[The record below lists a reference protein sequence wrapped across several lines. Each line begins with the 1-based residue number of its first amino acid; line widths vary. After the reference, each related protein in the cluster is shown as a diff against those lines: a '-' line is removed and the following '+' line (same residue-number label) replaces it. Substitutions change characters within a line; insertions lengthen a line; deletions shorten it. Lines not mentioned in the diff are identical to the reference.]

1 MVHELLYLMVK
12 FYDVCCF
19 RGENPA
25 EADVN
30 LLDTARKVELYGIRM
45 VPAKVK
51 LLSEVPELSIL
62 I

>member
-1 MVHELLYLMVK
+1 MVK

-51 LLSEVPELSIL
+51 LLSEVPELFIL